1 MDKNLP
7 RAVVE
12 DAEFLAK
19 QVLAKQLVKQKG
31 NQPET
36 KPEPQQSLGEMIA
49 QSAAKHAGK
58 KLVVHTTHTAAQDD
72 E

>member
-7 RAVVE
+7 RAVVA

-19 QVLAKQLVKQKG
+19 QILAKQKG

-36 KPEPQQSLGEMIA
+36 KPERQQSLAEMIA
-49 QSAAKHAGK
+49 QSAAKHAGS
-58 KLVVHTTHTAAQDD
+58 KLVAHTIHTAAQD
-72 E
+72 EE

>member
-7 RAVVE
+7 RTVVA

-19 QVLAKQLVKQKG
+19 QMLAKQKG

-36 KPEPQQSLGEMIA
+36 KPETQQSLAEMIA
-49 QSAAKHAGK
+49 QTAAKNANS
-58 KLVVHTTHTAAQDD
+58 KLVRHTEHTASQD
-72 E
+72 ENE

>member
-1 MDKNLP
+1 MNHLP
-7 RAVVE
+7 KAVVE

-19 QVLAKQLVKQKG
+19 QILAKQKG

-36 KPEPQQSLGEMIA
+36 KPEPQQSLGEMLA

-58 KLVVHTTHTAAQDD
+58 KLVVHTTHTAAEDQDD